1 MVSISLNGR
10 ITLHAVLILPIKY
23 DGTADRTSDSGV
35 NGTLGAVNTEKYA
48 TSADFC
54 FCCVSGH
61 GLDSFNGANLCPI
74 RRRRNRTKILTE
86 SAWNFVHRGNMTC
99 HLILRGLEPMQ
110 ISVRNP
116 HAFCTLTRRGNGAL
130 VQVFRFWNVRT
141 GAFMFSPYVYHT
153 SS

>member
-1 MVSISLNGR
+1 MVSIALNGR
-10 ITLHAVLILPIKY
+10 IALHAVLILPIKY
-23 DGTADRTSDSGV
+23 DGTADRTSDSSV
-35 NGTLGAVNTEKYA
+35 NGTIGAVNTEQSA

-86 SAWNFVHRGNMTC
+86 SAWNFVLRGNMTC
-99 HLILRGLEPMQ
+99 HLIPRGFCMEPMQ

-116 HAFCTLTRRGNGAL
+116 HAFCTEIRRGNRTL
-130 VQVFRFWNVRT
+130 VQILEWEDGGVHVFSLRL
-141 GAFMFSPYVYHT
+141 PY
-153 SS
+153 